1 MAAKS
6 VSQNVTMSVGN
17 VSLSFNDTST
27 SAVDPTPYVLGAQRV
42 STIESLTATGD
53 IEATDHSVLLM
64 IRNDNATS
72 DSNPVSLA
80 VALDGSSA
88 TYDIYIR
95 PQQVNLITVH
105 RLADVRVRSW
115 GNSGSDTVD
124 FTYLAVQLTTSV

>member
-1 MAAKS
+1 
-6 VSQNVTMSVGN
+6 MSVGN

-42 STIESLTATGD
+42 STTGD

>member
-105 RLADVRVRSW
+105 RLADVRVRSG